1 MQNKTDPR
9 HRLGNFLTGW
19 MIPAMDRIHVSPN
32 ALTITGLVIIIA
44 ASVMVAFN
52 YLLVGGLLILLS
64 GLFDILDG
72 AVARYSRKMTR
83 FGGVM
88 DSTFDRFSEGVLFL
102 GLLVLYVP
110 RGELLFP
117 ILIVLSLI
125 FSFLISYIR
134 ARAEGAGI
142 NCEVGF
148 FTRTERVLIMVV
160 ALIVAAFIPDWPILV
175 ALVILAV
182 FSLVTVIQR
191 LVHVYVQAKNKQAS
205 R

>member
-1 MQNKTDPR
+1 MDPR

-19 MIPAMDRIHVSPN
+19 MIPFINKTPINPN
-32 ALTITGLVIIIA
+32 ALTITGLIIIIA
-44 ASVMVAFN
+44 ASVLVAMN
-52 YLLVGGLLILLS
+52 YLLAGGILMLVS

-72 AVARYSRKMTR
+72 ALARYAKKMTK

-88 DSTFDRFSEGVLFL
+88 DSTFDRFSEGILFL
-102 GLLVLYVP
+102 GLLILYTP
-110 RGELLFP
+110 RGAVIFP

-134 ARAEGAGI
+134 ARAEGIGI

-160 ALIVAAFIPDWPILV
+160 ALIIGAFIPDWPILI
-175 ALVILAV
+175 ALVILAL
-182 FSLVTVIQR
+182 FSLITVIQR
-191 LVHVYVQAKNKQAS
+191 LVHVYRQARNI
-205 R
+205 

>member
-1 MQNKTDPR
+1 MDPW

-19 MIPAMDRIHVSPN
+19 VIPLLGRARISPN
-32 ALTITGLVIIIA
+32 ALTVTGLVFIIA
-44 ASVMVAFN
+44 ASAMITLNF
-52 YLLVGGLLILLS
+52 LLIAGILMLVS

-72 AVARYSRKMTR
+72 AVARYSKKITR

-88 DSTFDRFSEGVLFL
+88 DSTFDRFSEGIVFL
-102 GLLVLYVP
+102 GLLVLYTP
-110 RGELLFP
+110 RAEIFWT
-117 ILIVLSLI
+117 ILILLALI

-160 ALIVAAFIPDWPILV
+160 ALILAAFIPDWPILA
-175 ALVILAV
+175 ALIILVV
-182 FSLVTVIQR
+182 FSLITVIQR
-191 LVHVYVQAKNKQAS
+191 LVYVYKQAKNL
-205 R
+205 

>member
-1 MQNKTDPR
+1 MDPR

-19 MIPAMDRIHVSPN
+19 LIPLLGKARISPN
-32 ALTITGLVIIIA
+32 ALTVAGLLIIVA
-44 ASVMVAFN
+44 ASVFVALN
-52 YLLVGGLLILLS
+52 YLLIGGILMLLS
-64 GLFDILDG
+64 GAFDILDG
-72 AVARYSRKMTR
+72 AVARYAGKITK

-88 DSTFDRFSEGVLFL
+88 DSTFDRFSEGLLFL
-102 GLLVLYVP
+102 ALLVLYTP
-110 RGELLFP
+110 RAQVWLTV
-117 ILIVLSLI
+117 LIVLSLV

-160 ALIVAAFIPDWPILV
+160 ALILAAFIPDWPIFI
-175 ALVILAV
+175 ALVVLAV

-191 LVHVYVQAKNKQAS
+191 LVHVYRQAKNQ
-205 R
+205 

>member
-1 MQNKTDPR
+1 MDPR

-19 MIPAMDRIHVSPN
+19 LIPFLDKAHISPN
-32 ALTITGLVIIIA
+32 ALTIAGLVIIVLSA
-44 ASVMVAFN
+44 VAVAMN
-52 YLLVGGLLILLS
+52 YLLAAAILMLLS

-72 AVARYSRKMTR
+72 AVARYAKKMTK
-83 FGGVM
+83 FGAVM
-88 DSTFDRFSEGVLFL
+88 DSTFDRFSEGILFL
-102 GLLVLYVP
+102 GLLVLYTP
-110 RGELLFP
+110 RADLLFA

-134 ARAEGAGI
+134 ARAEGIGI

-160 ALIVAAFIPDWPILV
+160 ALLVAAFIPDWPILV

-191 LVHVYVQAKNKQAS
+191 LAHVYTQTKNK
-205 R
+205 